1 MYSKLFLLYIYFFL
15 LCTLSVFFKFRE
27 KNYYAPFYTF
37 LVLLRRIK
45 DELSIRPQEIMVS
58 WSHRLLARRELSK
71 FPINPITYKRAR
83 SRHNRCSL
91 WRFDWT
97 LIKHSLSTATASI
110 PHWKV
115 GRDRRYWFR
124 EYYHGLEKRWVF
136 WVQTAAAVIYHSKRA
151 REWEAE
157 YREVLCLG
165 DWSPL
170 FRSPSSL
177 SLFFLALTLDI
188 IYSLSFSL
196 LFLHLHY
203 NSVDFPLGTDRR

>member
-1 MYSKLFLLYIYFFL
+1 
-15 LCTLSVFFKFRE
+15 
-27 KNYYAPFYTF
+27 
-37 LVLLRRIK
+37 
-45 DELSIRPQEIMVS
+45 MVS

-188 IYSLSFSL
+188 IYSLFLSTLSPPSL
-196 LFLHLHY
+196 QFCG
-203 NSVDFPLGTDRR
+203 FPAGHGSPLTIATALDGFAAISWMRICEFRTDAKHSASDRTCAIRNFKS

>member
-1 MYSKLFLLYIYFFL
+1 MLLFIRFLYYWGELKTSF
-15 LCTLSVFFKFRE
+15 
-27 KNYYAPFYTF
+27 PFD
-37 LVLLRRIK
+37 RK
-45 DELSIRPQEIMVS
+45 KSSVS

-136 WVQTAAAVIYHSKRA
+136 WVQTAAVIYHSKRT
-151 REWEAE
+151 REWGAE

-203 NSVDFPLGTDRR
+203 NSVDFPLGTDRRQP